1 MKHTQ
6 NALSQ
11 PSSVFLNLILFIA
24 CEMIVVCHVLTKYQP
39 VFGEP
44 SFRLGST
51 IGGVAV
57 LLFFVLSGLL
67 ICYSLIN
74 KLKNPKYGFRSF
86 FVDRFSRIYSGLV
99 PALLL
104 SAVFSVV
111 IYLTNYSYY
120 QYLSSMQSP
129 PSLLSFGMTLFMLER
144 FPVDFFNSI
153 LAPLGLTFPLP
164 SVTPFGF
171 NGILWTLVVEWWIY
185 MAFGWFTF
193 GLLALIGKRK
203 KGKAFRVLFF
213 IVAVILSLVL
223 IGFMQEFN
231 SLIIVWFVSA
241 LMMLIIS
248 NKTAQTKLSN
258 QVASKGLVLVS
269 CLSLVSSIFIAY
281 TAFAYTSQYYDVI
294 LGLILSTFVFV
305 SILFLNINHSGKV
318 ANWLQNRRIAN
329 WTAVGAKFS
338 YTLFLTHYPIIIFLS
353 SLNLPI
359 NQFFMMLP
367 ILLITNLTAF
377 LIAFFTE
384 RRYKDLSNAIKRR
397 LSLY

>member
-1 MKHTQ
+1 M
-6 NALSQ
+6 
-11 PSSVFLNLILFIA
+11 LF
-24 CEMIVVCHVLTKYQP
+24 
-39 VFGEP
+39 
-44 SFRLGST
+44 
-51 IGGVAV
+51 
-57 LLFFVLSGLL
+57 
-67 ICYSLIN
+67 LIN

-129 PSLLSFGMTLFMLER
+129 PSLLSFSMTLFMLER

-153 LAPLGLTFPLP
+153 LAPLGLNFPLP

-185 MAFGWFTF
+185 MAFGWFVF

-203 KGKAFRVLFF
+203 KGKSFTVLFF
-213 IVAVILSLVL
+213 IVTVILGLII

-248 NKTAQTKLSN
+248 NKKAQIKLSN

-269 CLSLVSSIFIAY
+269 CLSLASAIFIAY
-281 TAFAYTSQYYDVI
+281 TAYAYTSQYYDVI
-294 LGLILSTFVFV
+294 LGLLLSTFIFV
-305 SILFLNINHSGKV
+305 SILFLNINQSGKV
-318 ANWLQNRRIAN
+318 ANWLQNRRTAN

-353 SLNLPI
+353 GLNLPL
-359 NQFFMMLP
+359 NQVFMMLP

-377 LIAFFTE
+377 LIAFLTE